1 MKQIWNNRVKVSSWQ
16 ETSQQNPS
24 DMSYAGGQG
33 LTYTEGKG
41 VKQGC
46 QQPWKKGGSD
56 LEVGVETN
64 AAEPREG
71 ERRRCEAGLGGFGG
85 MHP

>member
-41 VKQGC
+41 VKAQVPASVIQKVRG
-46 QQPWKKGGSD
+46 
-56 LEVGVETN
+56 
-64 AAEPREG
+64 
-71 ERRRCEAGLGGFGG
+71 
-85 MHP
+85 